1 MMTDDEL
8 DDLVTEL
15 RRQWGAR
22 LPVPGRDETPSER
35 DLREEMTRDV
45 LERVVLPELEHQRV
59 MARQAP
65 LAGEEHT
72 AVVDLVISEIF
83 GLPRLLTVLRDPH
96 VTDVLVFGSDQVRVE
111 RTDGTR
117 QLLPPL
123 VRRDRDLERIIYDTA
138 TSRRRPFNRENPFVD
153 LELEPGVRF
162 HGEGFDVVQRPLVTI
177 RRAAVFGMTLS
188 DLADRGMLDQGAV
201 ALLQAAIAADMN
213 VVVCGRMGSGKT
225 TILRALVAE
234 VDEHDVIVTVE
245 TDFELN
251 IAKMGRHRYVHAYQS
266 RVPSTSDGVGISC
279 HDMMVPAVRTRAD
292 WIVVGEVRGAE
303 GGALVQAMSIGQ
315 GAMASVHGGSAK
327 DGVERLAELIAYYNG
342 IDLKMARW
350 QVYRSVD
357 LVVHV
362 TGDNRDGRYV
372 TEIVS
377 PSVEEDGARFIMHRM
392 FCPRPDAAD
401 RRARPSAEP
410 QRPMLDRLAIAA
422 PEFSTEWWHSAG
434 ETHRPLRSGLVAN
447 AAVTGERQAV

>member
-1 MMTDDEL
+1 MTDDEL
-8 DDLVTEL
+8 DVVVADL
-15 RRQWGAR
+15 RRQWGDR
-22 LPVPGRDETPSER
+22 LPVPVRDESAAER

-45 LERVVLPELEHQRV
+45 LERVVLPELEQQRLV
-59 MARQAP
+59 ARTAP
-65 LAGEEHT
+65 LTGDEH
-72 AVVDLVISEIF
+72 AALIDLVVSEIF
-83 GLPRLLTVLRDPH
+83 GLPRLLTVLRDPQ
-96 VTDVLVFGSDQVRVE
+96 VTDVLVFGADRVRVE
-111 RTDGTR
+111 RSDGSR
-117 QLLPPL
+117 QLLAPL

-138 TSRRRPFNRENPFVD
+138 TLRRRPFNRENPFVD

-177 RRAAVFGMTLS
+177 RRAAVFGMSLV
-188 DLADRGMLDQGAV
+188 DLADRGMLDDGAV

-225 TILRALVAE
+225 TLLRALVTE

-251 IAKMGRHRYVHAYQS
+251 IANMGRHRYVHAYQS

-315 GAMASVHGGSAK
+315 GAMATVHGGSAK
-327 DGVERLAELIAYYNG
+327 DGIERLAELIAYNNAVE
-342 IDLKMARW
+342 LRMARW

-362 TGDNRDGRYV
+362 TGDNRSGRYV
-372 TEIVS
+372 TEVS
-377 PSVEEDGARFIMHRM
+377 APSVEEDGARFIMHRL
-392 FCPRPDAAD
+392 FTSRTDAPD
-401 RRARPSAEP
+401 RRARPASEP
-410 QRPMLDRLAIAA
+410 QRPMLERLCWAV
-422 PEFSTEWWHSAG
+422 PDFSATWWHTAG
-434 ETHRPLRSGLVAN
+434 ETHRPLRGGTVA
-447 AAVTGERQAV
+447 RQAV

>member
-1 MMTDDEL
+1 MTDDEL
-8 DDLVTEL
+8 DVVVADL
-15 RRQWGAR
+15 RRQWGDR
-22 LPVPGRDETPSER
+22 LPVPVRDESAAER

-45 LERVVLPELEHQRV
+45 LERVVLPELEQQRLV
-59 MARQAP
+59 ARTAP
-65 LAGEEHT
+65 LTGDEH
-72 AVVDLVISEIF
+72 AALIDLVVSEIF
-83 GLPRLLTVLRDPH
+83 GLPRLLTVLRDPQ
-96 VTDVLVFGSDQVRVE
+96 VTDVLVFGADRVRVE
-111 RTDGTR
+111 RSDGSR
-117 QLLPPL
+117 QLLAPL

-138 TSRRRPFNRENPFVD
+138 TLRRRPFNRENPFVD

-177 RRAAVFGMTLS
+177 RRAAVFGMSLV
-188 DLADRGMLDQGAV
+188 DLADRGMLDDGAV

-225 TILRALVAE
+225 TLLRALVTE

-251 IAKMGRHRYVHAYQS
+251 IANMGRHRYVHAYQS

-315 GAMASVHGGSAK
+315 GAMATVHGGSAK
-327 DGVERLAELIAYYNG
+327 DGIERLAELIAYNNAVE
-342 IDLKMARW
+342 LRMARW

-362 TGDNRDGRYV
+362 TGDNQSGRYV
-372 TEIVS
+372 TEIS
-377 PSVEEDGARFIMHRM
+377 APSVEEDGARFIMHRL
-392 FCPRPDAAD
+392 FTSRTDAPD
-401 RRARPSAEP
+401 RRARPASEP
-410 QRPMLDRLAIAA
+410 QRPMLERLCWAV
-422 PEFSTEWWHSAG
+422 PDFSTTWWHTAG
-434 ETHRPLRSGLVAN
+434 ETHRPLRGGTVA
-447 AAVTGERQAV
+447 RQAV

>member
-1 MMTDDEL
+1 MTDDEL
-8 DDLVTEL
+8 DVVVADL
-15 RRQWGAR
+15 RRQWGDR
-22 LPVPGRDETPSER
+22 LPVPVRDESAAER

-45 LERVVLPELEHQRV
+45 LERVVLPELEQQRLV
-59 MARQAP
+59 ARTAP
-65 LAGEEHT
+65 LTGDEH
-72 AVVDLVISEIF
+72 AALIDLVVSEIF
-83 GLPRLLTVLRDPH
+83 GLPRLLTVLRDPQ
-96 VTDVLVFGSDQVRVE
+96 VTDVLVFGADRVRVE
-111 RTDGTR
+111 RSDGSR
-117 QLLPPL
+117 QLLAPL

-138 TSRRRPFNRENPFVD
+138 TLRRRPFNRENPFVD

-177 RRAAVFGMTLS
+177 RRAAVFGMSLV
-188 DLADRGMLDQGAV
+188 DLADRGMLDDGAV

-225 TILRALVAE
+225 TLLRALVTE

-251 IAKMGRHRYVHAYQS
+251 IANMGRHRYVHAYQS

-315 GAMASVHGGSAK
+315 GAMATVHGGSAK
-327 DGVERLAELIAYYNG
+327 DGIERLAELIAYNNAVE
-342 IDLKMARW
+342 LRMARW

-362 TGDNRDGRYV
+362 TGDNQSGRYV
-372 TEIVS
+372 AEIS
-377 PSVEEDGARFIMHRM
+377 APSVEEDGARFIMHRL
-392 FCPRPDAAD
+392 FTSRTDAPD
-401 RRARPSAEP
+401 RRARPASEP
-410 QRPMLDRLAIAA
+410 QRPMLERLCWAV
-422 PEFSTEWWHSAG
+422 PDFSTTWWHTAG
-434 ETHRPLRSGLVAN
+434 ETHRPLRGGTVA
-447 AAVTGERQAV
+447 RQAV

>member
-1 MMTDDEL
+1 MTDDEL
-8 DDLVTEL
+8 DVLVADL
-15 RRQWGAR
+15 RRQFGDR
-22 LPVPGRDETPSER
+22 FPVPGRDETAAER

-45 LERVVLPELEHQRV
+45 LERGVLPEVEQQRMV
-59 MARQAP
+59 ARLAP
-65 LAGEEHT
+65 LTNEEH
-72 AVVDLVISEIF
+72 AALVGLVISEIF
-83 GLPRLLTVLRDPH
+83 GLPRLLTVLRDPQ
-96 VTDVLVFGSDQVRVE
+96 VTDVLVFGADRVRVE
-111 RTDGTR
+111 RSDGSR

-162 HGEGFDVVQRPLVTI
+162 HGEGFDVVQRPLITV
-177 RRAAVFGMTLS
+177 RRAAVFGMGLD
-188 DLADRGMLDQGAV
+188 DLAARGMLDAAAV
-201 ALLQAAIAADMN
+201 ALLRAAIAADMN

-225 TILRALVAE
+225 TVLRALVNE

-251 IAKMGRHRYVHAYQS
+251 IANMGRHRYVHAYQS

-315 GAMASVHGGSAK
+315 GAMATVHGGSAK
-327 DGVERLAELIAYYNG
+327 DGIERLAELIAYHSG
-342 IDLKMARW
+342 VELKMARW

-362 TGDNRDGRYV
+362 TGNNQTGRYV
-372 TEIVS
+372 TEIAA
-377 PSVEEDGARFIMHRM
+377 PSVEEDGARFILHRV
-392 FCPRPDAAD
+392 CSARSDAAD
-401 RRARPSAEP
+401 RRARPASEP
-410 QRPMLDRLAIAA
+410 QRPMLERLSAA
-422 PEFSTEWWHSAG
+422 SPDFSTHWWHSGADS
-434 ETHRPLRSGLVAN
+434 HRPLSAGTPLV
-447 AAVTGERQAV
+447 RQGV

>member
-1 MMTDDEL
+1 
-8 DDLVTEL
+8 V
-15 RRQWGAR
+15 
-22 LPVPGRDETPSER
+22 RDESAAER

-45 LERVVLPELEHQRV
+45 LERVVLPELEQQRLV
-59 MARQAP
+59 ARTAP
-65 LAGEEHT
+65 LTGDEH
-72 AVVDLVISEIF
+72 AALIDLVVSEIF
-83 GLPRLLTVLRDPH
+83 GLPRLLTVLRDPQ
-96 VTDVLVFGSDQVRVE
+96 VTDVLVFGADRVRVE
-111 RTDGTR
+111 RSDGSR
-117 QLLPPL
+117 QLLAPL

-138 TSRRRPFNRENPFVD
+138 TLRRRPFNRENPFVD

-177 RRAAVFGMTLS
+177 RRAAVFGMSLV
-188 DLADRGMLDQGAV
+188 DLADRGMLDDGAV

-225 TILRALVAE
+225 TLLRALVTE

-251 IAKMGRHRYVHAYQS
+251 IANMGRHRYVHAYQS

-315 GAMASVHGGSAK
+315 GAMATVHGGSAK
-327 DGVERLAELIAYYNG
+327 DGIERLAELIAYNNAVE
-342 IDLKMARW
+342 LRMARW

-362 TGDNRDGRYV
+362 TGDNRSGRYV
-372 TEIVS
+372 TEVS
-377 PSVEEDGARFIMHRM
+377 APSVEEDGARFIMHRL
-392 FCPRPDAAD
+392 FTSRTDAPD
-401 RRARPSAEP
+401 RRARPASEP
-410 QRPMLDRLAIAA
+410 QRPMLERLCWAV
-422 PEFSTEWWHSAG
+422 PDFSTTWWHTAG
-434 ETHRPLRSGLVAN
+434 ETHRPLRGGTVA
-447 AAVTGERQAV
+447 RQAV